1 MRKEPKALTFDEFAD
16 ELLKEKQPRALV
28 ILAAA
33 KIDTQLQSLLEK
45 ILLPK
50 AAKPNETDEL
60 LESDNPLA
68 TLSAKTKICRRL
80 GVLDPAMTGILDR
93 LRAIRNQAAHW
104 VTFGLSDAPLRE
116 QCRDLRDLIQSRK
129 SYRLTVARFFGYTD
143 LNEVES
149 LQATLLTVAVL
160 IEGVYQKVKRGAVG
174 KAFKLPKL
182 D

>member
-1 MRKEPKALTFDEFAD
+1 MRKEPKGLTFDEFAD

-33 KIDTQLQSLLEK
+33 KIDTQLQSLIEK

-50 AAKPNETDEL
+50 AAKPKETDEL

-68 TLSAKTKICRRL
+68 TFSAKTKICLRL
-80 GVLDPAMTGILDR
+80 GVLDESIADVLNR

-116 QCRDLRDLIQSRK
+116 QCKHLRNLIQRRR

-143 LNEVES
+143 LDEFES
-149 LQATLLTVAVL
+149 LQATLLTIAVL
-160 IEGVYQKVKRGAVG
+160 VESIFQKVKPGAAG
-174 KAFKLPKL
+174 KAFRLPKL